1 MARDLTLE
9 ENWVVVTDDN
19 QVHEFKTFKE
29 ALKGPNGH
37 LMSKVYY
44 EYHYKNI

>member
-1 MARDLTLE
+1 MARDLTME
-9 ENWVVVTDDN
+9 KNWVVISEDN
-19 QVHEFKTFKE
+19 QVHEFKTFNE
-29 ALKGPNGH
+29 ALKGPKGH